1 MRILEYYLLAINT
14 LTVLLF
20 GLDKYKAV
28 KGKFRIPEKTLFL
41 LMAAGGGFG
50 SILGMFFFRHKT
62 KKKRFVYGGIAA
74 IICQTVIYIYLS
86 SL

>member
-1 MRILEYYLLAINT
+1 MRILEYYLLAVNV

-28 KGKFRIPEKTLFL
+28 KGKFRIPERTLFL
-41 LMAAGGGFG
+41 LMAVGGGLG

-62 KKKRFVYGGIAA
+62 RKKHFGNSGNV
-74 IICQTVIYIYLS
+74 
-86 SL
+86 